1 MFAKA
6 DVITVKKDSVLAV
19 PKEIITTRR
28 GNKIVFAVDRSS
40 AEEKIIETGISDD
53 QYTEVVKGLNK
64 GEKVVVKGYEWLRNR
79 SKVKVMK

>member
-64 GEKVVVKGYEWLRNR
+64 GEKVVVKGMNG
-79 SKVKVMK
+79 

>member
-1 MFAKA
+1 MTYL
-6 DVITVKKDSVLAV
+6 VI
-19 PKEIITTRR
+19 IIFSLKIYITIF
-28 GNKIVFAVDRSS
+28 NNIFKIVFAVDRSS